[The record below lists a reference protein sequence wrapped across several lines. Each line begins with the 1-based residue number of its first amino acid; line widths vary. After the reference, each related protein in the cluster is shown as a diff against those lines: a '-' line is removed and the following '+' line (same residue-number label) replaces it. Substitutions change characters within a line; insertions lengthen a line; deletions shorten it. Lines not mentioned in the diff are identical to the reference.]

1 MKLLSALA
9 CTVLLLSGCSS
20 QPKPDYDLNYSF
32 DQLHSFSLQA
42 PKQSSDTLTTERIQK
57 AIIDNLT
64 AREYQ
69 QSEPADFIVT
79 FTSGKMQNNKR
90 KPSIGLGLGGGLGAI
105 GIGTGISMPIGDNKK
120 LENIQIDI
128 HNAAN
133 NKVIWS
139 GNRNFEFTDG
149 GEEKAQITKETVDEI
164 LNDFPPEK

>member
-1 MKLLSALA
+1 MKLISALA
-9 CTVLLLSGCSS
+9 CTVLFLSGCSS

-32 DQLHSFSLQA
+32 DQLHSFSIQA

-57 AIIDNLT
+57 AIVDNLT

-79 FTSGKMQNNKR
+79 FTSGKAQKTKR
-90 KPSIGLGLGGGLGAI
+90 KPSIGLGIGGGLGAI
-105 GIGTGISMPIGDNKK
+105 GIGTGISLPIGDNKK

-128 HNAAN
+128 HDTAS
-133 NKVIWS
+133 NKVVWS

-149 GEEKAQITKETVDEI
+149 GEQKAQTTKETVDAI
-164 LNDFPPEK
+164 LSQFPPEK